1 MCSPQ
6 AFELHTLTGADVVVG
21 VVMNGHVRVYSSRQ
35 DLYEA
40 VSTACASSA
49 LSAEQTYQQQQHYRA
64 LQQLLLLAHMHP
76 ELSRSFIY

>member
-1 MCSPQ
+1 MCSSQ

-21 VVMNGHVRVYSSRQ
+21 VVMNGHVRVYGSRQ

-49 LSAEQTYQQQQHYRA
+49 LSAEQTSPTAAAA
-64 LQQLLLLAHMHP
+64 LQGTSAATVARP
-76 ELSRSFIY
+76 GSYAS